1 MPHRSLDQLS
11 RKYGDL
17 MFLQLGQFPTVI
29 ISSARLAREVLKT
42 HDHAFANRPHLLSA
56 LYLSYGCSD
65 VTFSPYG
72 PYWRQARRICVTE
85 LLGSRRIESFQH
97 VREEEIGRLV
107 ASIRGLAD
115 QDGGRRADYLS
126 EAFFGLA
133 NNILCRVAFGRR
145 IYMRRLNEIL
155 TETQAL
161 FAGFCIADFFP
172 SLRLLDAVTGFTW
185 RLKKHRRDLGRISS
199 EIIAEHVDTR
209 RPPPAHEDFVD
220 VLLRAQREGNLQ
232 PPITDDNIKALILD
246 MFVAGTDTT
255 SATLEWTMTELI
267 RHPQVMR
274 RTQDE
279 IRWVARKQGTVTESD
294 LADLAYMRAVIKEAL
309 RLHLPV
315 PLLVPRES
323 MEPCELDGY
332 MIPAKIRVLVNAY
345 AIARDPDSWF
355 DPGAYRP
362 ERFLEKPIDFKGN
375 QGFEFLPFGG
385 GRRGCPGYSFGLAT
399 IELTLARLLFHF
411 DWSLPDGV
419 SPDSLDVEEIF
430 GLATRK
436 KEPLFLIPSHP
447 KDSAFKTRIG

>member
-1 MPHRSLDQLS
+1 
-11 RKYGDL
+11 
-17 MFLQLGQFPTVI
+17 MFLQLGQFPTVV
-29 ISSARLAREVLKT
+29 ISSARLAREVLKS
-42 HDHAFANRPHLLSA
+42 HDHAFASRPHLLSA
-56 LYLSYGCSD
+56 QYLSYGCSD

-115 QDGGRRADYLS
+115 QDGGRRADDLS

-220 VLLRAQREGNLQ
+220 VLLRAQREGKLQ
-232 PPITDDNIKALILD
+232 PPITDDNIKALILVW
-246 MFVAGTDTT
+246 FLFR
-255 SATLEWTMTELI
+255 SLFL
-267 RHPQVMR
+267 
-274 RTQDE
+274 
-279 IRWVARKQGTVTESD
+279 
-294 LADLAYMRAVIKEAL
+294 
-309 RLHLPV
+309 V
-315 PLLVPRES
+315 PLISFYNYFKLIKLINLVE
-323 MEPCELDGY
+323 
-332 MIPAKIRVLVNAY
+332 
-345 AIARDPDSWF
+345 DSR
-355 DPGAYRP
+355 A
-362 ERFLEKPIDFKGN
+362 
-375 QGFEFLPFGG
+375 
-385 GRRGCPGYSFGLAT
+385 S
-399 IELTLARLLFHF
+399 
-411 DWSLPDGV
+411 
-419 SPDSLDVEEIF
+419 
-430 GLATRK
+430 
-436 KEPLFLIPSHP
+436 
-447 KDSAFKTRIG
+447 